1 MSTVTLLSE
10 LVMAYIGWVMS
21 RENACFCYA
30 ASWLSADP
38 YAATHCNTLQ
48 HTATHRNTPQH
59 TATNCS
65 VFALCRP
72 LHCWVWPHAR
82 VEFLKSQLTTEFSIW
97 NDYRADLWEICSD
110 GKWTGTPLIAPM
122 VSLREAW
129 GEWSGRDWEGAVRGV
144 GVCVN
149 VCHSCV
155 RHYTCMCVTWLV

>member
-1 MSTVTLLSE
+1 MSHGIYWMGHVTCECVFLLCSV
-10 LVMAYIGWVMS
+10 LAL
-21 RENACFCYA
+21 RRPFR
-30 ASWLSADP
+30 
-38 YAATHCNTLQ
+38 CNTLQ
-48 HTATHRNTPQH
+48 HTATHCNQLQH
-59 TATNCS
+59 TATNYS

-82 VEFLKSQLTTEFSIW
+82 VEFLKSQLTTECSIW
-97 NDYRADLWEICSD
+97 NDYRADFWEICSD

-122 VSLREAW
+122 VSLTEGW
-129 GEWSGRDWEGAVRGV
+129 GEWSGRDGEGAVRGV